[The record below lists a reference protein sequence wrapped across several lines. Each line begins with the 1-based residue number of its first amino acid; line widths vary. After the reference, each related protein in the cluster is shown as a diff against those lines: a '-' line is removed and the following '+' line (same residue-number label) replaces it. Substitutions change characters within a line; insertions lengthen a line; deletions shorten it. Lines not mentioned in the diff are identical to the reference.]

1 LVERQKRSGKVV
13 RLAKRGRG
21 GENEPQVLGRKNACG
36 NEDDGVER
44 ARRRSAELI
53 VGTKQGL
60 PVYTSNPSVPAKDQI
75 SRPRRSQIGN
85 DRKGL
90 VFDEGTGE
98 IIGRGGAILYEWEEV
113 DKERFVKLFLA
124 GLKQAS
130 GLSKAGL
137 AFFEVVYD
145 QMRENPN
152 SDRVMLSL
160 LDPAMPKI
168 PRATYFRGLRE
179 LLEKEFLFRSPFDG
193 VFFVNIRYMFNG
205 DRLAFVKGYHLKGSQ
220 PELPLPPPEP
230 RDSTAD

>member
-1 LVERQKRSGKVV
+1 M
-13 RLAKRGRG
+13 
-21 GENEPQVLGRKNACG
+21 GENSQN
-36 NEDDGVER
+36 
-44 ARRRSAELI
+44 ELI

-60 PVYTSNPSVPAKDQI
+60 PVYTANPSIPPKDQI
-75 SRPRRSQIGN
+75 SKPRRSQIGN
-85 DRKGL
+85 ERKGL
-90 VFDEGTGE
+90 VFDEGSEE

-137 AFFEVVYD
+137 AIFEVVYD

-230 RDSTAD
+230 RVSTAD